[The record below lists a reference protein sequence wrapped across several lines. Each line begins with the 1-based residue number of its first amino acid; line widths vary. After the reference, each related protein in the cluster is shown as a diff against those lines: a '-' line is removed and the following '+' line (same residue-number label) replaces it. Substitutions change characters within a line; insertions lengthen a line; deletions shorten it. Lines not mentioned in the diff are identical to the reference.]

1 MVAPPIILLL
11 CCVVR
16 NILEHCPRP
25 GMSHMATDVGC
36 DTVRLKE
43 LSGATVLGLIFG
55 SVMAPTFRRNVN
67 VKIALYRVL
76 PPPNRRP
83 TSS

>member
-1 MVAPPIILLL
+1 MVVVPIILLL
-11 CCVVR
+11 CYVVR

-25 GMSHMATDVGC
+25 GMSHMATDVGYNPL
-36 DTVRLKE
+36 RLKE

-55 SVMAPTFRRNVN
+55 SVMAPTFRSN

-76 PPPNRRP
+76 PPPNRP
-83 TSS
+83 TSF